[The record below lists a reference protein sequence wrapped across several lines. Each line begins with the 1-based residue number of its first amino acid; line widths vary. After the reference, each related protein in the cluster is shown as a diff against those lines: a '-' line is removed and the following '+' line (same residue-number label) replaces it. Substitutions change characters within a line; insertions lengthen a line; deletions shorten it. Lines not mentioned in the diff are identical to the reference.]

1 MIHGSTRNKV
11 ETIKRNQA
19 LGEKID
25 KDQAWVRRVIRR
37 RTKMVQIKSA
47 KRRVPLREAK
57 RGKTALSI
65 IILDG

>member
-1 MIHGSTRNKV
+1 M
-11 ETIKRNQA
+11 ETIKGESSLR
-19 LGEKID
+19 EKID

-37 RTKMVQIKSA
+37 RTEMVQIKGA
-47 KRRVPLREAK
+47 ERRAPLREAN